1 MTFFSCKFGFGKC
14 FGTSSQFSHSAGH
27 RQLSSCC
34 IKSTFHHVTVWLE
47 NGLSLLHTI
56 RRRHY
61 KTMIF
66 FFFFGQL
73 TRHLLSSFFTFPICF
88 KCQMIVEWP
97 TLGSSATFC
106 VVVRGSA
113 LMMLSIGGFQLLM
126 AGHCVLIFK
135 ALVSFAKLLE
145 PSPYCRFITSSWA
158 KCVDVASCLCYFAT
172 HFELK

>member
-1 MTFFSCKFGFGKC
+1 
-14 FGTSSQFSHSAGH
+14 
-27 RQLSSCC
+27 
-34 IKSTFHHVTVWLE
+34 
-47 NGLSLLHTI
+47 
-56 RRRHY
+56 
-61 KTMIF
+61 
-66 FFFFGQL
+66 
-73 TRHLLSSFFTFPICF
+73 
-88 KCQMIVEWP
+88 MIVEWP